1 MSVPLPT
8 VPARPP
14 LDGESRRPSQPTEY
28 RQTRFRRPPG
38 GTDLLLIRHGESAAA
53 REGVAFPSVDGHAD
67 PELHP
72 DGRVQAEA
80 VAERLAGEEL
90 AAIYITSLRRTAE
103 TAAPL
108 AARLGLTPTVEPD
121 LAEVNLGEWEG
132 GELRRR
138 VAQADPLALRV
149 YSEER
154 WDLIPGAEPASAFG
168 ARVRGAITRIAA
180 AHRDSAVA
188 VFAHQAVIGEVLAQA
203 SGSRPFAFVTADNG
217 SISHLVVHAGGWA
230 VRRFNDTA
238 HLTSSITLRIRAGG

>member
-8 VPARPP
+8 VPARPVP
-14 LDGESRRPSQPTEY
+14 GGAPDRPAQPTEY

-53 REGVAFPSVDGHAD
+53 REDSPFPRVDGHAD

-72 DGRVQAEA
+72 DGRAQAEA

-90 AAIYITSLRRTAE
+90 AAIYVTSLRRTAE

-108 AARLGLTPTVEPD
+108 AARLGLTPMVEPD

-149 YSEER
+149 YAEER
-154 WDLIPGAEPASAFG
+154 WDLIPGAESASVFTE
-168 ARVRGAITRIAA
+168 RVRGALTRIAA
-180 AHRDSAVA
+180 AHRDAAVA
-188 VFAHQAVIGEVLAQA
+188 VFAHQAVIGEALAQA
-203 SGSRPFAFVTADNG
+203 SRSRPFAFVTADNG
-217 SISHLVVHAGGWA
+217 SISHLVVHPGGWA

-238 HLTSSITLRIRAGG
+238 HLSPSLTLRIKAGG

>member
-1 MSVPLPT
+1 MSVPLPSLPDRPEA
-8 VPARPP
+8 PA
-14 LDGESRRPSQPTEY
+14 EY

-38 GTDLLLIRHGESAAA
+38 GTDLLLIRHGESEAA
-53 REGVAFPSVDGHAD
+53 RDGVRFPEVDGHAD

-72 DGRVQAEA
+72 DGRLQAEA

-90 AAIYITSLRRTAE
+90 AAIYVSSLRRTAE

-108 AARLGLTPTVEPD
+108 ASRLGLTPIVEPD
-121 LAEVNLGEWEG
+121 LSEVNLGEWEG

-138 VAQADPLALRV
+138 VAHQDPLALRV
-149 YSEER
+149 YAEER
-154 WDLIPGAEPASAFG
+154 WDVIPGAEPAAAFTE
-168 ARVRGAITRIAA
+168 RVRGAITRIAA
-180 AHRDSAVA
+180 AHPDAAVA
-188 VFAHQAVIGEVLAQA
+188 VFAHQGVIGEILAQA

-238 HLTSSITLRIRAGG
+238 HLTPSITLRIKAAG